1 MIHQHPAGTRRLALV
16 LALSVLPVIAF
27 AEPALK
33 IEMPPGATTHPW
45 KLAYARRIANE
56 GLESREAREEFAKRA
71 LREWKKKQRARG
83 VGQHARPAKPE
94 ASATRD
100 IDPGQLQRLPRRF
113 GATTF
118 APPANSIVN
127 NRAGDSPAAGQSETS
142 VAAFGDIVVAAW
154 NDGQGFVT
162 GGDMQGWATSAD
174 GGVTWVDRG
183 NLPHPAGVSGFE
195 WFSDPLVTVNEKT
208 GAFYFSALCDFSN
221 LSGGRAGIAVIKGRW
236 NGSTIAWENPVIV
249 HEGPFDFAE
258 LSDKEWMVADS
269 SSGRLYITYT
279 QFQAGF
285 SRIMFQSADSNAVT
299 WSTPPRQI
307 SLDTDTENGFVQGSR
322 PVVDGDGRL
331 YVVYELIGQGF
342 ADYYRVRRSD
352 NQGASFLFPVTA
364 ESLYTNFGTGAPG
377 FNRPTGIDFSGIT
390 VDRSH
395 GPHRGR
401 LYLSWA
407 ESINWLDEVFTLGQS
422 GNKTEVEFNSSAATA
437 NPAAIGQTL
446 RGLINTSSDLDY
458 FAVTLTT
465 GQHVVI
471 AADSTATSNAEAFS
485 LRMIAGDGVTEL
497 TFTTFDSS
505 VNPTPGQPQGFPSG
519 WLFTAPS
526 NGTYFIQVAANNGL
540 GGYRIR
546 TGNVHRDTERGRD
559 QRDIFV
565 GYSDDGVTWSNPVRL
580 NEDAPGFDQFTPEVT
595 AAPDGGV
602 YCTWYDYRDSAP
614 AKDGGEASV
623 YMARSGD
630 GGLTWTTLGAL
641 TDTLSDWSAAG
652 TNIVPNQG
660 DYMTLFASDSYVWSV
675 WSDARRGNPDVFAAR
690 TPLIPTGAQV
700 VVQNV
705 RLDAG
710 RVTLDWLT
718 TPPDTLTMTLY
729 RSDDSGPFVQL
740 DVVQFDAAGALTYPD
755 TTVEGDHAYTYR
767 LGRFTNGVEL
777 FYGQVSVFFPGSFT
791 LRMNP
796 PRPNPIVGGTFV
808 ADFSLATDE
817 PADLILFDITG
828 REVMRRRVSLGK
840 GPHTLTLPVPGDLK
854 QGLYVLTLRQ
864 GGHNESAR
872 AYLVR

>member
-1 MIHQHPAGTRRLALV
+1 MIHRHAAGTRRIALV
-16 LALSVLPVIAF
+16 LALSVLPLIAF
-27 AEPALK
+27 AEPALR

-56 GLESREAREEFAKRA
+56 GMESREAREEFAKRA
-71 LREWKKKQRARG
+71 LREWKRKQRAKG
-83 VGQHARPAKPE
+83 AGQHVRPARPDGSTP
-94 ASATRD
+94 RD
-100 IDPGQLQRLPRRF
+100 IEPGSLQRLPRRF
-113 GATTF
+113 GTTTF
-118 APPANSIVN
+118 TPPANSIVN
-127 NRAGDSPAAGQSETS
+127 NRAGDSPASGQSETS

-162 GGDMQGWATSAD
+162 GGDMQGWATSSD

-208 GAFYFSALCDFSN
+208 GAFYFTALCDFSS
-221 LSGGRAGIAVIKGRW
+221 LSGGRAGIAVVKGRW
-236 NGSTIAWENPVIV
+236 DGSTIAWGNPVIA

-269 SSGRLYITYT
+269 SSGRVYLSYT

-285 SRIMFQSADSNAVT
+285 SRIMFQRSDSNAVT
-299 WSTPPRQI
+299 WSAPLQV
-307 SLDTDTENGFVQGSR
+307 SLDTPTENGFVQGSR
-322 PVVDGDGRL
+322 PVVDGDGHL
-331 YVVYELIGQGF
+331 YVAYELIGQGF
-342 ADYYRVRRSD
+342 ADYYKIRRSN
-352 NQGASFLFPVTA
+352 NQGASFGIPVTA
-364 ESLYTNFGTGAPG
+364 ESLYTNFGTGTPG
-377 FNRPTGIDFSGIT
+377 FNRPTGIDFSGLT

-401 LYLSWA
+401 VYLTWA
-407 ESINWLDEVFTLGQS
+407 ESINWLDEVFTLGQA
-422 GNKTEVEFNSSAATA
+422 GNKTEVESNGNAATA
-437 NPAAIGQTL
+437 TPAAIGQTL
-446 RGLINTSSDLDY
+446 RGVINTSSDFDY
-458 FAVTLTT
+458 FAVSLTQ

-471 AADSTATSNAEAFS
+471 ASDSTAISNAEAFS
-485 LRMIAGDGVTEL
+485 LRMIAGDGVTAL
-497 TFTTFDSS
+497 TFSTFDSS
-505 VNPTPGQPQGFPSG
+505 VNPSPGQPQGFPSG

-526 NGTYFIQVAANNGL
+526 SGTYFIQVAANNGL
-540 GGYRIR
+540 GAYRIR
-546 TGNVHRDTERGRD
+546 TGNVHRDNERGRD

-565 GYSDDGVTWSNPVRL
+565 GYSDDGMTWSNPVRL
-580 NEDAPGFDQFTPEVT
+580 NEDAPGFDQFTPEIA

-660 DYMTLFASDSYVWSV
+660 DYMALFASNTYVWSV

-690 TPLIPTGAQV
+690 TPLIPNGAQV

-705 RLDAG
+705 RLADG
-710 RVTLDWLT
+710 RVTLEWLA
-718 TPPDTLTMTLY
+718 TPPDTLSMRLY
-729 RSDDSGPFVQL
+729 RSTDSGPFVLL
-740 DVVQFDAAGALTYPD
+740 DAVQFDAAGALTYPD
-755 TTVEGDHAYTYR
+755 TTVVGDHTYTYR
-767 LGRFTNGVEL
+767 LGKFTNGVEL
-777 FYGQVSVFFPGSFT
+777 FFGQVSVFFPGSFP
-791 LRMNP
+791 LRMGP
-796 PRPNPIVGGTFV
+796 PRPNPIVGNTFV

-828 REVMRRRVSLGK
+828 REVLRRRVSLGK
-840 GPHTLTLPVPGDLK
+840 GPHTVTLPVPGDLK

>member
-1 MIHQHPAGTRRLALV
+1 MICWHPAGTRRAALV
-16 LALSVLPVIAF
+16 LALSVLPLIAS
-27 AEPALK
+27 AEPALR

-71 LREWKKKQRARG
+71 LREWKRKQRAKG
-83 VGQHARPAKPE
+83 AGQHARPARPDG
-94 ASATRD
+94 STPRD
-100 IDPGQLQRLPRRF
+100 IEPGQLQRLPRRF
-113 GATTF
+113 GTSTF
-118 APPANSIVN
+118 TPPANSIVN
-127 NRAGDSPAAGQSETS
+127 NRAGDSGASGQSETS

-162 GGDMQGWATSAD
+162 GGDMQGWATSSD

-221 LSGGRAGIAVIKGRW
+221 AQGGRAGIGVIKGRW
-236 NGSTIAWENPVIV
+236 DGSTIAWGNPVIV

-258 LSDKEWMVADS
+258 LSDKEWIVADS
-269 SSGRLYITYT
+269 SSGRLYLTYT

-299 WSTPPRQI
+299 WSTPPRQV
-307 SLDTDTENGFVQGSR
+307 SLDTATENGFVQGSR

-352 NQGASFLFPVTA
+352 NQGASFQFPVTA
-364 ESLYTNFGTGAPG
+364 ESLYTNFGTGTPG
-377 FNRPTGIDFSGIT
+377 FNRPTSIDFSGIT

-407 ESINWLDEVFTLGQS
+407 ESINWLDEVFTLGQA
-422 GNKTEVEFNSSAATA
+422 GNKTEVESNGNALSATPAT
-437 NPAAIGQTL
+437 IGQTL
-446 RGLINTSSDLDY
+446 RGTISTSLDFDY
-458 FAVTLTT
+458 YAVSLAQ

-485 LRMIAGDGVTEL
+485 LRMIAGDGVTAL

-580 NEDAPGFDQFTPEVT
+580 NEDAPGFDQFTPEI
-595 AAPDGGV
+595 AAGPDGGV

-660 DYMTLFASDSYVWSV
+660 DYMTLFASSTYVWSV

-690 TPLIPTGAQV
+690 TPLIPNGAQV

-705 RLDAG
+705 RLADD
-710 RVTLDWLT
+710 RVTLDWLVS
-718 TPPDTLTMTLY
+718 PPDTLSMRLY
-729 RSDDSGPFVQL
+729 RSTDSGPFALQ

-755 TTVEGDHAYTYR
+755 TTVVGDHTYTYR

-777 FYGQVSVFFPGSFT
+777 FYGQVSVFFPSSFA
-791 LRMNP
+791 LRMGP

-817 PADLILFDITG
+817 PADLILFDISG
-828 REVMRRRVSLGK
+828 REVLRRRVSLGR
-840 GPHTLTLPVPGDLK
+840 GPHTVTLPVPGDLK